1 MKTAA
6 VSELK
11 ARLSEYLNQV
21 KAGMEVLITDRGKP
35 VARLVPIPRSKDLK
49 ESLVRM
55 EKQGLIR
62 LGSGKLPKDWQKEVE
77 GFMEKELLDLG
88 LLTKA
93 QIRKQDPEK
102 PALKKFFMHGI
113 GHPLGLDVHDVGI
126 TTEPIRAGWVL
137 TVEPGIYLPE
147 EGFGVRLENDFLIQ
161 EDGNVDLLADVPIE
175 PEQIEALVRRRKK

>member
-35 VARLVPIPRSKDLK
+35 VARLVPVSRNKDLK

-62 LGSGKLPKDWQKEVE
+62 LGSGKLPKYFWRMDRPDDPRGLVLKA
-77 GFMEKELLDLG
+77 LLEERG
-88 LLTKA
+88 
-93 QIRKQDPEK
+93 
-102 PALKKFFMHGI
+102 
-113 GHPLGLDVHDVGI
+113 
-126 TTEPIRAGWVL
+126 AG
-137 TVEPGIYLPE
+137 
-147 EGFGVRLENDFLIQ
+147 R
-161 EDGNVDLLADVPIE
+161 
-175 PEQIEALVRRRKK
+175 